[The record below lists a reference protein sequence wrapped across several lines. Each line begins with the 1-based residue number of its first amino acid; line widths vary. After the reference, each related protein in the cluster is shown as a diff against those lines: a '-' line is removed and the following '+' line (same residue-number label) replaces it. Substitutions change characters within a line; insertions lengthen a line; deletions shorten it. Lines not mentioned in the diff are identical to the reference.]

1 VAQRPGRGA
10 LQRQHLHPVERV
22 GGRVVLVAAERD
34 EQPVRHELDVL
45 AHQRAVHAD
54 QVDRQRLGD
63 ELALDRDRLGHDRQQ
78 PLAGQL
84 GVQQPARA
92 RARAAR
98 GRPAAVRAAGCAH
111 PPARSVRW
119 ERVCSAS
126 ASLSKRPLSA
136 SEQPPLHCPLQGR
149 PAPERVLQRRCGANA
164 VRHPSEPVWCG
175 RVARAAPAGAL
186 RRSARARGT
195 GARTSRAG
203 RRSRNAGPRRG

>member
-1 VAQRPGRGA
+1 LSPPSATSSRSATNSMYWPISA
-10 LQRQHLHPVERV
+10 LFMPIRSTGSASVMNSRSIATASVTIASSRSP
-22 GGRVVLVAAERD
+22 AS
-34 EQPVRHELDVL
+34 L
-45 AHQRAVHAD
+45 ACSS
-54 QVDRQRLGD
+54 L
-63 ELALDRDRLGHDRQQ
+63 
-78 PLAGQL
+78 
-84 GVQQPARA
+84 RA